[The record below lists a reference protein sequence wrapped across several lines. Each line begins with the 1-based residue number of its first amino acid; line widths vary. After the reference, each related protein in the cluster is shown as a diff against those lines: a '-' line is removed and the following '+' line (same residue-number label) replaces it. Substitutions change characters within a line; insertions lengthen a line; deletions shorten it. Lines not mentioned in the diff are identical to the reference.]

1 MVCEQLLNEVLP
13 TMPGVPGA
21 FWMRGYVWHG
31 GFTIYRATPWANVMR
46 AMGTGRFIEAGP
58 LTRIDFRVGLGRY
71 KAYGLALLALL
82 FELSAW
88 PPSPSCWYALQ
99 STTPSSCRSS
109 RSCSRWRWLSL
120 RGASRDRTANDLK
133 RLTAC

>member
-58 LTRIDFRVGLGRY
+58 LTRIDFRVGLGRTRHT
-71 KAYGLALLALL
+71 AS
-82 FELSAW
+82 LS
-88 PPSPSCWYALQ
+88 SLCS
-99 STTPSSCRSS
+99 SSCR
-109 RSCSRWRWLSL
+109 
-120 RGASRDRTANDLK
+120 RGRDRRHVGTRFNQLRRRPAALRDRAPAGVGYLCGVPAATG
-133 RLTAC
+133 RPTI